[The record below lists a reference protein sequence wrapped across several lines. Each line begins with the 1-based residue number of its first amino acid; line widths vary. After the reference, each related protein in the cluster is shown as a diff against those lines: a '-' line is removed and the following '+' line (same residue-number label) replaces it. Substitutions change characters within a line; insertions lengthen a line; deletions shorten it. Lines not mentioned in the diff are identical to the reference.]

1 MAGYFFNDE
10 YATPDAIDRRRA
22 LINALAKDNLST
34 APVGH
39 WTAALARVVGAGADQ
54 YETAK
59 LNEADKKGSEKW
71 TEQVVSAL
79 KSQLGGGGISPTA
92 EPSAG
97 AGAPASP
104 PAPAAPAPIA
114 QQPLL
119 PNRPQMPEGP
129 NIFERVGGMIP
140 EAMGQEPAKPSP
152 YGQLS
157 QAIAPAG
164 GGPTPLM
171 MQNGIT
177 RNVGRIGMM
186 PVDTSLGYSEPGP
199 RVAMAALG
207 GGSQMAGGGDATFRR
222 MLTQESGN
230 RQFNRDGSPVTSPK
244 GATGIAQVMPATG
257 PEAARLAGLPWD
269 QVRFRND
276 AKYNEA
282 LGRAYFDAQNRTFND
297 PIAAAAAYN
306 AGPGRVNQAIAQQ
319 ERTGQPYTDFLPRE
333 TQNYITKV
341 GGPDLPAPGAQV
353 AEQLMQRPAPGQ
365 FVNPMQGGGQGLNPQ
380 AAALLAALSS
390 PWAARNPVLSQ
401 VGQSV
406 LSQQLAGNKLQY
418 QTDGEGNIIALDPT
432 GRRAPQVVYKAAV
445 KPIPLGEG
453 QRLVNPSTGQVLA
466 GNEDSKITRDIATRE
481 AEIRRRGLDP
491 NDPTSQRYILT
502 GQLPDPEI
510 KADERK
516 MIAEAEDQKT
526 ELSGTIESLRRAR
539 ELAPQAYSGF
549 GAGIR
554 GTLGANLPGPGVIF
568 DENRAKA
575 TTELGKLVSMEAI
588 SAMSASLKG
597 ATTDTELKQFTNILA
612 DANASPELKIR
623 TIDRMLRLAET
634 KSATADERI
643 KGIRSKTYFQ
653 PQRQQ
658 GAQPAPQGQGKQP
671 ETPTF
676 EETKEIGGKKYGR
689 RGNDWF
695 EVR

>member
-104 PAPAAPAPIA
+104 PAPAAVPTPPMRPAGPPAGAPSWAGAMPTSLPTGSLDQSGSMPKAPAPV
-114 QQPLL
+114 
-119 PNRPQMPEGP
+119 M
-129 NIFERVGGMIP
+129 
-140 EAMGQEPAKPSP
+140 AMAPSP
-152 YGQLS
+152 GQPDDRDL
-157 QAIAPAG
+157 AIRTIAAETSGKSPQETLGIAAVIANRLKTGKWGNSLGDVVLATNQFEPWNKPGNPNDPMRIDPNSLRYRDAAAALNAALQGQDPTGGATHFFAPAA
-164 GGPTPLM
+164 
-171 MQNGIT
+171 Q
-177 RNVGRIGMM
+177 
-186 PVDTSLGYSEPGP
+186 
-199 RVAMAALG
+199 AALG
-207 GGSQMAGGGDATFRR
+207 RQAPEWGRSGGQ
-222 MLTQESGN
+222 QI
-230 RQFNRDGSPVTSPK
+230 
-244 GATGIAQVMPATG
+244 GATAFFA
-257 PEAARLAGLPWD
+257 PE
-269 QVRFRND
+269 
-276 AKYNEA
+276 
-282 LGRAYFDAQNRTFND
+282 
-297 PIAAAAAYN
+297 
-306 AGPGRVNQAIAQQ
+306 GRV
-319 ERTGQPYTDFLPRE
+319 TG
-333 TQNYITKV
+333 
-341 GGPDLPAPGAQV
+341 GAMPDAPAAGAQT
-353 AEQLMQRPAPGQ
+353 AEQAMRRPAPGQ

-380 AAALLAALSS
+380 ATALLAALSS